1 MRQSAQVFI
10 ALLLGMLLVS
20 CAPVHREPTFEV
32 VSLAPEIDQSRPD
45 HDMCS
50 ALSLTAADVASYF
63 RLADEVDPE
72 TFHDQAVILPCSY
85 KGSIKMSG
93 QLRQYQI
100 FAGGAAYLYDSNGL
114 NKRYLCRQRCLDAL
128 PGLQ

>member
-1 MRQSAQVFI
+1 MRRPSHVFI
-10 ALLLGMLLVS
+10 ALLLGMVLAS
-20 CAPVHREPTFEV
+20 CAPVRHDPAFEV
-32 VSLAPEIDQSRPD
+32 VSLAREIDQARPD

-50 ALSLTAADVASYF
+50 SLTLTVADVTSYF
-63 RLADEVDPE
+63 RLADEVDPA
-72 TFHDQAVILPCSY
+72 TFHDQAMILPCSY
-85 KGSIKMSG
+85 RGSIKISG

-100 FAGGAAYLYDSNGL
+100 FAGGAAYLYDNNGL